1 MFHVEQSQ
9 KMNKEQFKSLIRNI
23 PDFPQ
28 KGIQFKDITT
38 ALKDAECLR
47 WMRDEI
53 VKIYKDKGITKVV
66 GLESRGFIIGPAVA
80 MEIGAGFVPERKPG
94 KLPADVI
101 SVSYNKEYGTDTMQI
116 HKDALCEDDV
126 VLIHDDLLATGGTV
140 EAAIKLVKSV
150 GVKKIYVN
158 FLIELE
164 TLNGRKVIDTDIEIS
179 SLIKFIINAPFFQV
193 IK

>member
-1 MFHVEQSQ
+1 
-9 KMNKEQFKSLIRNI
+9 MNKEQFKSLIRNI

-38 ALKDAECLR
+38 ALKDAECLK
-47 WMRDEI
+47 WMRDET
-53 VKIYKDKGITKVV
+53 VKMYKDKGITKVV

-94 KLPADVI
+94 KLPAKVI

-116 HKDALCEDDV
+116 HEDALNEEDV

-164 TLNGRKVIDTDIEIS
+164 ALNGRKLIDNDIEVT
-179 SLIKFIINAPFFQV
+179 SLISF
-193 IK
+193 